1 MSKIK
6 DHLMDIEDLVIEAY
20 VDLGL
25 TDYDEIVEFVQE
37 SLDMDNKVMASVETI
52 TALADDVIAFV
63 GDYNNGR

>member
-37 SLDMDNKVMASVETI
+37 SLDMNNEVMASVETI
-52 TALADDVIAFV
+52 TALVDDVIAFV